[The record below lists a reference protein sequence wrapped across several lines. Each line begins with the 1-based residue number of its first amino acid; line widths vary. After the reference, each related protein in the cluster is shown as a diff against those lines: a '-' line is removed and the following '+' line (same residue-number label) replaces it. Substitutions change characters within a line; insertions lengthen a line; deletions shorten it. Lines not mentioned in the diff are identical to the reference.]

1 MHALCQENASSS
13 RLNVDARK
21 TRLEQLFRFFDIAHT
36 GKALI
41 LMLVLVLVLVLV
53 LTLKLTLMAV
63 LNTPDL
69 ALSLRPHAN
78 LVIAVNHM
86 LQTNPNQDD
95 NCVVQACSTW

>member
-1 MHALCQENASSS
+1 MSMHAKLDSSS
-13 RLNVDARK
+13 SFASLTLLILGRP
-21 TRLEQLFRFFDIAHT
+21 
-36 GKALI
+36 LI
-41 LMLVLVLVLVLV
+41 LMLVLVLVLV